1 MLLSLAC
8 VAHYDHSRGFLRDAI
23 LPEKSRAQLAW
34 QPILFWG
41 PWRSAR
47 HRYTNTIGRK
57 RPWVPPRARP
67 DRARLV
73 NRQPFQSGEAVQI
86 TFPPNTSA
94 LSWHTKAL
102 SRARSARRLRSA
114 KWDKEMRS
122 QRRKRPGKISTRHLH
137 RPRVSRVSHARR
149 KPPTRSV
156 RGHTSGGTTQREQLL
171 RHQTLSCGARARSHR
186 DLYSATRLGG
196 TSQHFG
202 FQWCPLTARLTYP
215 RRRLPDSCQTLMLSH
230 VHRFRASQRAG
241 HTASRHLHRHR
252 GLRPKR
258 ARSRRLPQRL
268 PWELARSLSTSHPLN
283 KTMGPTCCQMS
294 TPRLLRRTKRCRGFR
309 LVQKW
314 QAPARH
320 NRQQRTLFQCKSTAT
335 STALHHTPCPSR
347 ATPRI
352 HTTILLLSPRLLGSL
367 HPRSRHHRRPHLRS
381 LHRHS
386 LHQHSLRPPQR
397 LREAPRSPRCRWARV
412 QQGQRQRRTKT
423 LRTGCHLSASISQQV
438 RMLTVC
444 TRLT

>member
-1 MLLSLAC
+1 M
-8 VAHYDHSRGFLRDAI
+8 AHQGSKPGQKCQTSSKRKMGQRNEESASETPREDIHTPS
-23 LPEKSRAQLAW
+23 SQAQGE
-34 QPILFWG
+34 PSE
-41 PWRSAR
+41 PRSAQAPD
-47 HRYTNTIGRK
+47 TK
-57 RPWVPPRARP
+57 RARTHERR
-67 DRARLV
+67 DYSERAT
-73 NRQPFQSGEAVQI
+73 A
-86 TFPPNTSA
+86 PP
-94 LSWHTKAL
+94 
-102 SRARSARRLRSA
+102 
-114 KWDKEMRS
+114 
-122 QRRKRPGKISTRHLH
+122 PG
-137 RPRVSRVSHARR
+137 
-149 KPPTRSV
+149 
-156 RGHTSGGTTQREQLL
+156 
-171 RHQTLSCGARARSHR
+171 LSCGARARSHR

-386 LHQHSLRPPQR
+386 LRPPQR

>member
-1 MLLSLAC
+1 MP
-8 VAHYDHSRGFLRDAI
+8 YF
-23 LPEKSRAQLAW
+23 PKSPGPQLAW

-67 DRARLV
+67 DRARFV

-268 PWELARSLSTSHPLN
+268 PWDRQLARSLSTSHPLN

-320 NRQQRTLFQCKSTAT
+320 NPSSEPCFSAKVQQHQRPYIIPLVRVEPLQES
-335 STALHHTPCPSR
+335 
-347 ATPRI
+347 I
-352 HTTILLLSPRLLGSL
+352 QLSFCCHLGSWDL
-367 HPRSRHHRRPHLRS
+367 CTHDRGTTD
-381 LHRHS
+381 
-386 LHQHSLRPPQR
+386 
-397 LREAPRSPRCRWARV
+397 AR
-412 QQGQRQRRTKT
+412 TFAHC
-423 LRTGCHLSASISQQV
+423 TGTHCTGTHCAHLSAYGRPHVHLGVGGRECSRGSASAERKHCGQGAI
-438 RMLTVC
+438 C
-444 TRLT
+444 RLR